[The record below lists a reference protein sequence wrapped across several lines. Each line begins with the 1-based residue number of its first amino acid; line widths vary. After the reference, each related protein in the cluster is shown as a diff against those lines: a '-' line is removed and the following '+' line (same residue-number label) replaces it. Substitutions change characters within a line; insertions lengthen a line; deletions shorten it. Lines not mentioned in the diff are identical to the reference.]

1 MTVFSDRPLRY
12 LRARTL
18 VRQLMPGLAS
28 QQIHKSGD
36 TYLMSTYEIT
46 QVRTETTTNN
56 PHEHITRVR
65 LKGETSGEG
74 FSRATIIAD
83 LKDPNGD
90 RYYTYGGGERATV
103 VVRDCPKCSRSDYIT
118 TLPDST
124 TKNNL
129 LSLPRF

>member
-1 MTVFSDRPLRY
+1 
-12 LRARTL
+12 
-18 VRQLMPGLAS
+18 
-28 QQIHKSGD
+28 
-36 TYLMSTYEIT
+36 MSTFQIT
-46 QVRTETTTNN
+46 SVRTETTTSD

-65 LKGETSGEG
+65 LGDTKTGDGIG
-74 FSRATIIAD
+74 RATVVAD
-83 LKDPNGD
+83 LKNPEGD

-103 VVRDCPKCSRSDYIT
+103 VLRDCPKCSKRDYIT

>member
-1 MTVFSDRPLRY
+1 MS
-12 LRARTL
+12 
-18 VRQLMPGLAS
+18 S
-28 QQIHKSGD
+28 
-36 TYLMSTYEIT
+36 STYEIT
-46 QVRTETTTNN
+46 AVRTETTASD

-65 LKGETSGEG
+65 LGGATSGDG
-74 FSRATIIAD
+74 ISRSTVVAD
-83 LKDPNGD
+83 LKSPEGD

-103 VVRDCPKCSRSDYIT
+103 VVRDCPECSRSDYIT

>member
-1 MTVFSDRPLRY
+1 
-12 LRARTL
+12 
-18 VRQLMPGLAS
+18 
-28 QQIHKSGD
+28 
-36 TYLMSTYEIT
+36 MSTYEIT
-46 QVRTETTTNN
+46 AVRTEKTTYD

-65 LKGETSGEG
+65 LNGKTEGEG
-74 FSRATIIAD
+74 FSRETIVKD
-83 LKDPNGD
+83 LEDPNGD

-103 VVRDCPKCSRSDYIT
+103 VVRNCPKCSRSDYIT